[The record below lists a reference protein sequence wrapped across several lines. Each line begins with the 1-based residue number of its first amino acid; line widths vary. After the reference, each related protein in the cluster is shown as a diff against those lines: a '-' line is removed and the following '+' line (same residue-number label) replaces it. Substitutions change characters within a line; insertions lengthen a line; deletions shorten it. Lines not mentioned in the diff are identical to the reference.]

1 MGLNETKRLA
11 NKKIKNKLVLR
22 IIKDKTFYIVW
33 LSQLVIN
40 LK

>member
-22 IIKDKTFYIVW
+22 IIKDKTLYM
-33 LSQLVIN
+33 SGCHN
-40 LK
+40 LLFI